1 MNNYKRLLNDSDKV
15 GDAINLDDEVVD
27 VVDVQCKVDK
37 EVEMN
42 LSDKFSMSAE
52 EEWKEDLQV

>member
-1 MNNYKRLLNDSDKV
+1 MNNYKRLLYDSDKV

-42 LSDKFSMSAE
+42 LSDKFSVSTE
-52 EEWKEDLQV
+52 EKWKEDLQV

>member
-1 MNNYKRLLNDSDKV
+1 MNNYKRLLYDSGKV
-15 GDAINLDDEVVD
+15 GNAINLDDE

-52 EEWKEDLQV
+52 EEWEEDL